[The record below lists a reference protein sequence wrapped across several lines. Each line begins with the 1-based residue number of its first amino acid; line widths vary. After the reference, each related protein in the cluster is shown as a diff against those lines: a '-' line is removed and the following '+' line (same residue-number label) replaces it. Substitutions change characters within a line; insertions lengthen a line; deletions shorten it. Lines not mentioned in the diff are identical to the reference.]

1 MTNFNSLFRN
11 LRRGESHLSTSC
23 LLLASYSP
31 LTCLLQLRYA
41 AVVLFVFTFG
51 VGNVWGADV
60 TYTFTDKSWNA
71 TSGGSAANWTSGKDG
86 AGFSNNGIQVTTA
99 ASGANGTSP
108 ISFTNVTK
116 VICTY
121 NTNKSAG
128 AGTIGIKI
136 GTNDEKSV
144 DWAYSGSSD
153 GRTANFTAEET
164 FSPGQSGTVK
174 ITLNTTTNSIYLVS
188 VTITTASTEPYTV
201 TYNAEGGTCGT
212 ASATESTAGGGVTLP
227 SASPSSACSS
237 DGWAFYGWATSACGS
252 VTAAAPEIVGTT
264 DDTYHPTS
272 NTTLHAVYRKSLGSS
287 NYNRIVSLDDLSSGS
302 DYIFVGE
309 YSSANYVMTNS
320 YSTSGDYGRFAGSQ
334 INESSTGM
342 YSAASINSNYK
353 LTITGTT
360 DNYYIYCAANSKYV
374 DVGYKAMIYG
384 SKDADDYYQII
395 VSNGKWKTI
404 NHYNSNYI
412 LYDGSNNIFKG
423 SSTEYE
429 LLIYKYGPSYSY
441 YSSPSCCTPLGTIN
455 GSVSLSHFLHFF
467 AFSYYISISKIN
479 SHSFKCL

>member
-1 MTNFNSLFRN
+1 MISNNSLSKSMCVSYLQSSDVRHDCRLTVVRPSFDCRSK
-11 LRRGESHLSTSC
+11 LLKLITVLA
-23 LLLASYSP
+23 LLL
-31 LTCLLQLRYA
+31 T
-41 AVVLFVFTFG
+41 VG
-51 VGNVWGADV
+51 VGDAWGTET
-60 TYTFTDKSWNA
+60 TYTFNTKSWGA
-71 TSGGSAANWTSGKDG
+71 TSGGSTANWTGSRDGNGFTSGQ
-86 AGFSNNGIQVTTA
+86 GIQLLTTNTGV
-99 ASGANGTSP
+99 SGITATSP
-108 ISFTNVTK
+108 KSFTNVTK
-116 VICTY
+116 VVVTY
-121 NTNKSAG
+121 NSNKSSG
-128 AGTIGIKI
+128 AGSMAIKI
-136 GTNDEKSV
+136 GSNTETSANSV
-144 DWAYSGSSD
+144 GYSGSGD
-153 GRTANFTAEET
+153 GRSADYTTTFN
-164 FSPGQSGTVK
+164 FSPGQSGSVRLK
-174 ITLNTTTNSIYLVS
+174 VITTTNSIWVKS
-188 VTITTASTEPYTV
+188 IEITETAATKYTV

-384 SKDADDYYQII
+384 SKDPADYYQII

-441 YSSPSCCTPLGTIN
+441 YSSPSCCTPLGSIN
-455 GSVSLSHFLHFF
+455 GSISLSKGKSLFRTF
-467 AFSYYISISKIN
+467 I
-479 SHSFKCL
+479 

>member
-1 MTNFNSLFRN
+1 MTTKSFINHRVLWLLIPLLMLFNNSVFGTGTATLPFEWTVATDNSSTISDPSGVTENSIGRYTSN
-11 LRRGESHLSTSC
+11 YPYRLKFDAQGDYLQIDVDAAVDKVIFHVKMVGGTSTSKFKVQGC
-23 LLLASYSP
+23 TTSSGTYSD
-31 LTCLLQLRYA
+31 
-41 AVVLFVFTFG
+41 VEEFT
-51 VGNVWGADV
+51 
-60 TYTFTDKSWNA
+60 
-71 TSGGSAANWTSGKDG
+71 
-86 AGFSNNGIQVTTA
+86 I
-99 ASGANGTSP
+99 
-108 ISFTNVTK
+108 
-116 VICTY
+116 
-121 NTNKSAG
+121 
-128 AGTIGIKI
+128 
-136 GTNDEKSV
+136 
-144 DWAYSGSSD
+144 SGSSNTTVVNCTTSVAISSTYRYIRIIKSVH
-153 GRTANFTAEET
+153 GSNV
-164 FSPGQSGTVK
+164 GLGYVK
-174 ITLNTTTNSIYLVS
+174 ITKAAPAVK
-188 VTITTASTEPYTV
+188 YTV

-384 SKDADDYYQII
+384 SKDPADYYQII

-441 YSSPSCCTPLGTIN
+441 YSSPSCCTPLGSIN
-455 GSVSLSHFLHFF
+455 GSISLSKGKSLFRTF
-467 AFSYYISISKIN
+467 I
-479 SHSFKCL
+479 